1 MEAPLRA
8 PTLVPTIPKG
18 PSTPASNSACRTPTC
33 AAPLAPPPPSTQVR
47 RADPNILVKSLPA
60 CRGVGSSPPVGR
72 WCVAPEGLRRRGESS
87 PLLPRREISP
97 LLVRERVDRDAHRV
111 QLEPRHL
118 GVDVLRHVV
127 NLLLEAGRVPG
138 DVLRAKRL
146 VGEAHVHHR
155 RGMPLGPSQVDQP
168 ALAKQVEAS
177 PVARPVLLN

>member
-1 MEAPLRA
+1 MEAPLSA
-8 PTLVPTIPKG
+8 PTLVPTIPEG

-60 CRGVGSSPPVGR
+60 CRGGG
-72 WCVAPEGLRRRGESS
+72 AERRRGESS

-168 ALAKQVEAS
+168 ALAKQVEPA

>member
-1 MEAPLRA
+1 IEAPFSA
-8 PTLVPTIPKG
+8 PTLVPTIPAG

-60 CRGVGSSPPVGR
+60 CRGGGSV
-72 WCVAPEGLRRRGESS
+72 PEALRRWGESS
-87 PLLPRREISP
+87 PLFPRREISP

-127 NLLLEAGRVPG
+127 NLLLEAGRVLG

-146 VGEAHVHHR
+146 VGEAHVHHGR
-155 RGMPLGPSQVDQP
+155 RVPLGPRQVDQP
-168 ALAKQVEAS
+168 ALAKKVEAS
-177 PVARPVLLN
+177 PVARAVLLN